1 MSGDMLTAR
10 EREIWWE
17 LVTSP
22 LNIKSLAADLG
33 IDRDTLATHAT
44 RIYEK
49 MGIGKA
55 GGLDRRIAL
64 IQAYYSTVLEDVR
77 RTQGS
82 TAIQEEYHFQTS
94 AAPVPSERAAAARA
108 TPPEALVASPLAA
121 PPRPDTEPAATI
133 SARESSARKEPG
145 RSSSQV
151 GRAAIRVRA

>member
-1 MSGDMLTAR
+1 MGLTAR
-10 EREIWWE
+10 ERQIWRQ

-49 MGIGKA
+49 AGIGKA

-77 RTQGS
+77 LVQGFTDTQR
-82 TAIQEEYHFQTS
+82 EYLNRTS
-94 AAPVPSERAAAARA
+94 ATCVPSGGAAAVMP
-108 TPPEALVASPLAA
+108 TPPEGMTASPLAA
-121 PPRPDTEPAATI
+121 SPGPDTEPAATI

-145 RSSSQV
+145 RSTSQV